1 MNVDV
6 RAVHFELYEKT
17 REYLNKKLERLAYAK
32 ELLVDLL
39 FVFTKEKNFKCECTI
54 NFRWSTSAH
63 LVEEEYELNT
73 AIDKLVDKV
82 DNKIRKEKEK
92 IQERKKPIEK

>member
-17 REYLNKKLERLAYAK
+17 REYLDKKLERLAYAK
-32 ELLVDLL
+32 DLVVDVL
-39 FVFTKEKNFKCECTI
+39 FVFTKEKNFKCEVTI
-54 NFRWSTSAH
+54 NFRWGASAH
-63 LVEEEYELNT
+63 LVEEDYELNT

-92 IQERKKPIEK
+92 IQEKK